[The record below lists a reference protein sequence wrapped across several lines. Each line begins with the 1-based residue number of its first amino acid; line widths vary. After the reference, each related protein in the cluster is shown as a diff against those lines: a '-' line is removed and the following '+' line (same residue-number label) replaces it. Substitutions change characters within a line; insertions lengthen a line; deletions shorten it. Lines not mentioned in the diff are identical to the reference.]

1 MVWWEG
7 RGKGRCRR
15 AAVTRRSAAGRLTT
29 VGATGRTTAHQGPPA
44 GPAATVPPAAAR
56 REQRQDH
63 CHGGTEVAYSHRQS
77 PFIPGRRPACPGV
90 TVRGSGAVRR
100 VQVLGAERDGK
111 EWRTAAFSRFSQ
123 AVQPHPAPA
132 SAERKA
138 NDPRKEYAAPQSG
151 SNRRGETG
159 RDFPPSTGEVLA
171 VLRAGQAAPCGRS
184 GAVGQVKTGGK
195 AVAVGASD
203 SRREKDSRSGSWY
216 FVFGV
221 ALHGRGG
228 HHHQRKAGGR

>member
-1 MVWWEG
+1 
-7 RGKGRCRR
+7 
-15 AAVTRRSAAGRLTT
+15 
-29 VGATGRTTAHQGPPA
+29 
-44 GPAATVPPAAAR
+44 
-56 REQRQDH
+56 
-63 CHGGTEVAYSHRQS
+63 
-77 PFIPGRRPACPGV
+77 
-90 TVRGSGAVRR
+90 
-100 VQVLGAERDGK
+100 
-111 EWRTAAFSRFSQ
+111 AAFSRFSQ

-195 AVAVGASD
+195 AVAVGAPD

-228 HHHQRKAGGR
+228 HHHQRKAGGRGAVALVCGQGQPIIPPALLTRRNSPARGC